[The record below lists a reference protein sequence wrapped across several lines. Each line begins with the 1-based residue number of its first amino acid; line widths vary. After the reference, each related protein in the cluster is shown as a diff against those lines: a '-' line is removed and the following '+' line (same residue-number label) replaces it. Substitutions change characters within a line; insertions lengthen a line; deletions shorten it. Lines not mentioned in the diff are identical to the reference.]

1 MLLKADNV
9 KIDIDELIKTNPREA
24 IIKKLRLN
32 ENDVKDFQILR
43 QSQDARFHKS
53 MGIYFVFSVLFDYPR
68 NVRNSLIKPYKND
81 RSVQETK
88 QIQKQDKPPIIVGA
102 GPSGL
107 FAALRL
113 IEYGLNPI
121 IIERGKDIPDR
132 IEDIKGFWENR
143 ILDTESNIQF
153 GLGGAGTFS
162 DGKLR
167 SRIKSPYTKYIAN
180 RLIEFGADR
189 SILYLG
195 KPHIGTDKLRKI
207 ISEMKDYIEAKGGS
221 IRFNAKL
228 TDIVIKDHRVDS
240 IIINDN
246 EQIHCDQL
254 ILGIGNSARDTFEML
269 NAKDIAMTSK
279 SFAVGVRIEHLQEII
294 DQYTYGDYTGHP
306 QLSSAEYQLTFHDHE
321 SDRNI
326 YSFCNCPGG
335 YVINA
340 SSEAN
345 RLAVNG
351 MSFSKR
357 NASNANS
364 AIVVNVNDEDFD
376 DKSPLGGM
384 YFQRELEEAAFKL
397 GGSNYNAPAMYV
409 SDFLNQPQSYM
420 DIEPSVRPGIFYTD
434 LNKCLPAFISL
445 SLKNALI
452 AFSTQIE
459 GFDSGIMTAIETR
472 TSSPVRIIRNADTL
486 ESTSTKGLYPI
497 GEGAGY
503 AGGIIS
509 SAVDGVRTI
518 DQLIKNI
525 SILS

>member
-9 KIDIDELIKTNPREA
+9 KININDLVKTNPREA
-24 IIKKLRLN
+24 IIKKLKLN
-32 ENDVKDFQILR
+32 ENEVKEFQILR

-53 MGIYFVFSVLFDYPR
+53 MGIYFVFSALFDYPR
-68 NVRNSLIKPYKND
+68 NVRNPLIKPYAADKA
-81 RSVQETK
+81 VQDPK
-88 QIQKQDKPPIIVGA
+88 QIHTQDKQPIIIGA

-113 IEYGLNPI
+113 IEYGLKPI

-132 IEDIKGFWENR
+132 IKDIKGFWENH

-180 RLIEFGADR
+180 RLIEFGANS

-195 KPHIGTDKLRKI
+195 KPHIGTDKLRRI
-207 ISEMKDYIEAKGGS
+207 ISGMKDYIEAKGGS
-221 IRFNAKL
+221 IQFNAKM
-228 TDIVIKDHRVDS
+228 TDIHIKDHKVNS

-246 EQIHCDQL
+246 EQLFCDHL
-254 ILGIGNSARDTFEML
+254 ILAIGNSARDTFEML
-269 NAKDIAMTSK
+269 NIKKIAMTSK
-279 SFAVGVRIEHLQEII
+279 SFAVGVRIEHPQEII
-294 DQYTYGDYTGHP
+294 DRYTYGDYVTHP
-306 QLSSAEYQLTFHDHE
+306 LLSSAEYQLTFHDQE
-321 SDRNI
+321 SDRNV

-340 SSEAN
+340 SSETN

-357 NASNANS
+357 NAPNANS
-364 AIVVNVNDEDFD
+364 AIVVNVTDEDFE

-384 YFQRELEEAAFKL
+384 YFQRGLEEDAFIL
-397 GGSNYNAPAMYV
+397 GGSNYNAPAMFV
-409 SDFLNQPQSYM
+409 SDFLDRPRNGLHLK
-420 DIEPSVRPGIFYTD
+420 PSVRPGVVYTD
-434 LNKCLPAFISL
+434 LNKCLPSFISL
-445 SLKNALI
+445 SLKNALN
-452 AFSTQIE
+452 AFNEQIE
-459 GFDSGIMTAIETR
+459 GFESGIMTAVETR
-472 TSSPVRIIRNADTL
+472 TSSPVRIIRNTNSL
-486 ESTSTKGLYPI
+486 ESTNTKGLYPI

-503 AGGIIS
+503 AGGIVS

-525 SILS
+525 TSS

>member
-9 KIDIDELIKTNPREA
+9 KINIDDLVKTNPREA
-24 IIKKLRLN
+24 IISKLRLN

-68 NVRNSLIKPYKND
+68 NVRNPLIKLYTDDK
-81 RSVQETK
+81 SVQKPE
-88 QIQKQDKPPIIVGA
+88 QIHHQDKSPIIIGA

-113 IEYGLNPI
+113 IEYGFKPI
-121 IIERGKDIPDR
+121 IIERGKDLPDR

-143 ILDTESNIQF
+143 VLDSESNIQF

-167 SRIKSPYTKYIAN
+167 SRIKSPYTKYVAN
-180 RLIEFGADR
+180 RLIEFGTNR

-207 ISEMKDYIEAKGGS
+207 ISAMKDFIETNGGS
-221 IRFNAKL
+221 FRFNAKM
-228 TDIVIKDHRVDS
+228 TDIHIKDHRVDS

-246 EQIHCDQL
+246 EQLCCEHL

-269 NAKDIAMTSK
+269 NAKNIAMTSK

-294 DQYTYGDYTGHP
+294 DRYTYGDYINHP
-306 QLSSAEYQLTFHDHE
+306 QLSSAEYQLTFHDQE

-335 YVINA
+335 YVLNA
-340 SSEAN
+340 SSEVN

-357 NASNANS
+357 NAANANS
-364 AIVVNVNDEDFD
+364 AIVVNVTDEDFE

-384 YFQRELEEAAFKL
+384 YFQRKLEEDAFTL
-397 GGSNYNAPAMYV
+397 GGSNYNAPVMHV
-409 SDFLNQPQSYM
+409 SDFLGLSRKDM
-420 DIEPSVRPGIFYTD
+420 LIEPSVRPGILYTD
-434 LNKCLPAFISL
+434 LNKCLPLF
-445 SLKNALI
+445 
-452 AFSTQIE
+452 
-459 GFDSGIMTAIETR
+459 
-472 TSSPVRIIRNADTL
+472 
-486 ESTSTKGLYPI
+486 Y
-497 GEGAGY
+497 
-503 AGGIIS
+503 
-509 SAVDGVRTI
+509 
-518 DQLIKNI
+518 
-525 SILS
+525 

>member
-1 MLLKADNV
+1 MLLKADNI
-9 KIDIDELIKTNPREA
+9 KINIDELIKTNPREA

-32 ENDVKDFQILR
+32 ENEVKEFQILR
-43 QSQDARFHKS
+43 QSQDSRFHKS

-68 NVRNSLIKPYKND
+68 DVRNPLIKPYGSKKT
-81 RSVQETK
+81 VQKPK
-88 QIQKQDKPPIIVGA
+88 QIHNQDNPPIIIGA

-113 IEYGLNPI
+113 IEYGLKPI

-143 ILDTESNIQF
+143 KLNTESNIQF

-167 SRIKSPYTKYIAN
+167 SRIKSPYTKYIAK

-189 SILYLG
+189 SIMYLG
-195 KPHIGTDKLRKI
+195 KPHIGTDRLRKI
-207 ISEMKDYIEAKGGS
+207 ITEMKNFIESNGGS
-221 IRFNAKL
+221 IRFNTKL
-228 TDIVIKDHRVDS
+228 TDILIKDHRVES
-240 IIINDN
+240 IIINEN
-246 EQIHCDQL
+246 EQLPCDHL

-269 NAKDIAMTSK
+269 NVKNIAITSK

-294 DQYTYGDYTGHP
+294 DRYTYGDYIEHP
-306 QLSSAEYQLTFHDHE
+306 QLSSAEYQLTFHDQE

-340 SSEAN
+340 SSEKN
-345 RLAVNG
+345 KLAVNG

-364 AIVVNVNDEDFD
+364 AIVVNVTEEDFE

-384 YFQRELEEAAFKL
+384 YFQRKLEEDAYIL
-397 GGSNYNAPAMYV
+397 GGSDYNAPAMYV
-409 SDFLNQPQSYM
+409 SDFLGRARNDM
-420 DIEPSVRPGIFYTD
+420 DIKPSVRPGVVYAD
-434 LNKCLPAFISL
+434 LNQCLPSFISL
-445 SLKNALI
+445 SLKNALNT
-452 AFSTQIE
+452 FSEQIE
-459 GFDSGIMTAIETR
+459 GFDTGIMTAIETR
-472 TSSPVRIIRNADTL
+472 TSSPVRIIRNTSTL

-525 SILS
+525 STSS